1 LSPSNLQ
8 VRVIAN
14 DGSLDG
20 SSATSSNFA
29 VDNIK
34 PTASITYSSNDP
46 QKAGSVLTITAT
58 YSEDMADTPISK
70 IIISGANTLSATNM
84 IKDTATVY
92 TYDHT
97 VGLGDGN
104 ATVSLSVGTDLFG
117 NVVVATPTSGATFAV
132 DNTAPIIS
140 ISDPSS
146 ILTKSGPITY
156 TVTYTNADSISLVV
170 GNITLNKTGTA
181 NGTISLSGVGNS
193 RTITVSAI
201 TGDGTLGVS
210 IAAGTAADV
219 AGNTSLGLDQEDTIV
234 IDNTIPVITR
244 VGKAIVKIYKDTTY
258 ADAGANASD
267 NIDGNVT
274 ANIIVDGLPINTAIT
289 GTYEVSYDVSDTVGN
304 NATQIVRTINVLEV
318 PAQSQVLGNGVT
330 ASPSIPAVVIG
341 DNDTTLQTIAVPS
354 SVTNAKINVSAITVS
369 TENSTSVSMPS
380 ALNID
385 VDTTL
390 GTVSM
395 GIPSGIEMVAQ
406 SNS

>member
-1 LSPSNLQ
+1 MSPSNLQ